1 MERLRRVGTVL
12 RNNWK
17 KSVFLAGVAGY
28 GANWYAR
35 KLEVCTVYPGIFLI
49 KKGQPAASFQSDP
62 RERLLKN
69 TNVATRQRFS
79 PTVFRN
85 RDI

>member
-35 KLEVCTVYPGIFLI
+35 KLEVGTLGFFFYRSVSQSHHFS
-49 KKGQPAASFQSDP
+49 QTRESSF
-62 RERLLKN
+62 
-69 TNVATRQRFS
+69 
-79 PTVFRN
+79 
-85 RDI
+85 

>member
-35 KLEVCTVYPGIFLI
+35 KLEVGTLGFLQRS
-49 KKGQPAASFQSDP
+49 GSASRIISVRP
-62 RERLLKN
+62 EREASEEYKRC
-69 TNVATRQRFS
+69 
-79 PTVFRN
+79 
-85 RDI
+85 

>member
-1 MERLRRVGTVL
+1 MERLRKVGTVL

-35 KLEVCTVYPGIFLI
+35 KLEVGTRIFLI
-49 KKGQPAASFQSDP
+49 KKWGSQPHRFSQT
-62 RERLLKN
+62 RERG
-69 TNVATRQRFS
+69 F
-79 PTVFRN
+79 
-85 RDI
+85 

>member
-35 KLEVCTVYPGIFLI
+35 KLEVCTLGFYKEVE
-49 KKGQPAASFQSDP
+49 AASFQPDP
-62 RERLLKN
+62 REWLLKN
-69 TNVATRQRFS
+69 TTAANYIFADSV
-79 PTVFRN
+79 P
-85 RDI
+85 DP

>member
-35 KLEVCTVYPGIFLI
+35 KLEVCTLGFYIEV
-49 KKGQPAASFQSDP
+49 GQPGVSF
-62 RERLLKN
+62 
-69 TNVATRQRFS
+69 
-79 PTVFRN
+79 
-85 RDI
+85 

>member
-35 KLEVCTVYPGIFLI
+35 KLEVCTLGFYNEESGS
-49 KKGQPAASFQSDP
+49 ASCIIP
-62 RERLLKN
+62 VRPEREASEEYKRC
-69 TNVATRQRFS
+69 
-79 PTVFRN
+79 
-85 RDI
+85 

>member
-28 GANWYAR
+28 GAKWYAR
-35 KLEVCTVYPGIFLI
+35 KLEVCRYPRIFLI
-49 KKGQPAASFQSDP
+49 KKWVSQPYHFSQS
-62 RERLLKN
+62 RGSG
-69 TNVATRQRFS
+69 F
-79 PTVFRN
+79 
-85 RDI
+85 

>member
-35 KLEVCTVYPGIFLI
+35 KLEVCTLRFYIYRSG
-49 KKGQPAASFQSDP
+49 AASRIVSVRP
-62 RERLLKN
+62 EREASEEY
-69 TNVATRQRFS
+69 NVA
-79 PTVFRN
+79 N
-85 RDI
+85 